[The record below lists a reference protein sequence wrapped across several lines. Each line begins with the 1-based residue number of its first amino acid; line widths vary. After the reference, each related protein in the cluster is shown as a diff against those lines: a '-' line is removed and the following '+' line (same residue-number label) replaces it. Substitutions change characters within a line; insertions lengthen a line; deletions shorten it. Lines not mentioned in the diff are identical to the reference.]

1 MSRILALDY
10 GTKRV
15 GVAVTD
21 ELQIIASGLTTVH
34 SSELIQFL
42 TSYFLKEKVETI
54 VVGEP
59 KTLNNEKTD
68 SSHEIEKLIK
78 NLIKTFPNQKI
89 DKIDER
95 FTSKLAKQAIFMSGT
110 KKKKRQQKELV
121 DEVSATIIL
130 QSYMQMNENKMF

>member
-1 MSRILALDY
+1 MPRILALDY

-21 ELQIIASGLTTVH
+21 EMQIIASGLTTVH
-34 SSELIQFL
+34 SSDLIQFL
-42 TSYFLKEKVETI
+42 TDYIQKEKVETI

-59 KTLNNEKTD
+59 KTLKNEKTD
-68 SSHEIEKLIK
+68 SSHEIEKLMK
-78 NLIKTFPNQKI
+78 NLIKKFPDQKI

-95 FTSKLAKQAIFMSGT
+95 FTSKLATQAILMSGV

-130 QSYMQMNENKMF
+130 QSYMQMNENRMF

>member
-1 MSRILALDY
+1 MPRILALDY

-21 ELQIIASGLTTVH
+21 EMQIIASGLTTVH
-34 SSELIQFL
+34 SSDLIQFL
-42 TSYFLKEKVETI
+42 TDYILKEKVETI

-59 KTLNNEKTD
+59 KTLKNKKTD
-68 SSHEIEKLIK
+68 SSHEIEKLMK
-78 NLIKTFPNQKI
+78 NLIKKFPDQKI

-95 FTSKLAKQAIFMSGT
+95 FTSKLATQAILMSGV

-130 QSYMQMNENKMF
+130 QSYMQMNENRMF